1 MIIAIDGPAGAGK
14 TTVARSLARSLRLTH
29 IDTGAMY
36 RAIALY
42 ALRNGVGP
50 EDEPALATLARQA
63 QISFQPG
70 DRAPSSASETGQ
82 RVLLDGE
89 DVTLAIREP
98 AVTRLASPISAISSV
113 RRALVMQQRAMA
125 SAGDVVMEGR
135 DIGTVVLPH
144 ADVKV
149 FLTASP
155 EVRAQR
161 RLLELRARGVT
172 TDFPTVLREIQERD
186 ARDSTR
192 ADSPMVPA
200 PDAVVL
206 DTDNLTVEQ
215 VTARIAELAGLGP

>member
-14 TTVARSLARSLRLTH
+14 STVARSLARSFRLTH

-36 RAIALY
+36 RAIALH
-42 ALRNGVGP
+42 ALRNGVGT
-50 EDEPALATLARQA
+50 EDESALATLARQA
-63 QISFQPG
+63 QISFQPE
-70 DRAPSSASETGQ
+70 DHAPSSASETGQ

-172 TDFPTVLREIQERD
+172 TDFATVLREIQERD

-215 VTARIAELAGLGP
+215 VTARIAELAGLRP